1 MMASTSFRFAEA
13 GMIIQCV
20 EQWWAKAE
28 AAGKQEALV
37 GVESSCVDPAT
48 APIADFLSKCL
59 FSEILL

>member
-1 MMASTSFRFAEA
+1 
-13 GMIIQCV
+13 MIIQCV

-59 FSEILL
+59 FNELSFVGAKLKCPTVAN